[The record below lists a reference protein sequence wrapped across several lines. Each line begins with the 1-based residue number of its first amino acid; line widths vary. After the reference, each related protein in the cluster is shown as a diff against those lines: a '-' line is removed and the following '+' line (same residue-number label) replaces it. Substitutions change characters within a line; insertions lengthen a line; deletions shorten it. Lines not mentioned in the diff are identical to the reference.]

1 MDSEV
6 VNPFVNLKKRAIELP
21 AGCKDLSDV
30 LSKVGALR
38 PGVAQY
44 RQGGFEELRICV
56 RQLHEEFYST
66 KYFCVSQIAK
76 RVLLMVER
84 ERDSFKLWL
93 MVRTSDELMK
103 EAITE
108 IFGEAAAH
116 PQTELRQFEIIRVTL
131 PENWEDAAQV
141 LIDFFLRA
149 YSITEQDKF
158 ILSFHDQKVLPPG
171 PN

>member
-1 MDSEV
+1 
-6 VNPFVNLKKRAIELP
+6 
-21 AGCKDLSDV
+21 
-30 LSKVGALR
+30 
-38 PGVAQY
+38 
-44 RQGGFEELRICV
+44 
-56 RQLHEEFYST
+56 
-66 KYFCVSQIAK
+66 
-76 RVLLMVER
+76 
-84 ERDSFKLWL
+84 
-93 MVRTSDELMK
+93 MK

-141 LIDFFLRA
+141 LIDFLLRA